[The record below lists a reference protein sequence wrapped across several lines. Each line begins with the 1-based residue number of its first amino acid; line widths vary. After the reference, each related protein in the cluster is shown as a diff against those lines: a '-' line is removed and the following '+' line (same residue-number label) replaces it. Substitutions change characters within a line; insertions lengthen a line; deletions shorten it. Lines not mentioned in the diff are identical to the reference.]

1 MTSGGNE
8 LLLME
13 YHEVNAHLR
22 ANTTQFV
29 SWFSFFLTFSLMAAA
44 VFLVADEHRP
54 GLRGV
59 ALEYGVPIVL
69 LLLHILAF
77 AGIMTFRRYMTAA
90 DCKIQEIVGQMG
102 ETSPSPLPTRLAIQ
116 EIVEQMGETSRSPLP
131 KRFAYFMTD
140 LMAAGFVIS
149 YFTWFFLLFV
159 RV

>member
-1 MTSGGNE
+1 MTSGGNQ
-8 LLLME
+8 LLLVE

-29 SWFSFFLTFSLMAAA
+29 SWFSFFLTSNLMAAA

-90 DCKIQEIVGQMG
+90 HCKIQEIVERMG
-102 ETSPSPLPTRLAIQ
+102 EPSRSPLPTR
-116 EIVEQMGETSRSPLP
+116 
-131 KRFAYFMTD
+131 FAYWMTH

-159 RV
+159 RS